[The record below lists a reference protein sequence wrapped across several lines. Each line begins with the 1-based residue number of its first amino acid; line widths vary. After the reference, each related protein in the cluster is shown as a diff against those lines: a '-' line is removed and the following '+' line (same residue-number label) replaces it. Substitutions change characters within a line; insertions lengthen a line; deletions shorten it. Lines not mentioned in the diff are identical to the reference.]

1 MINLLRHVNGFPLTE
16 SLHHVWI
23 SLRRRTSEVYPLISH
38 ESVEAKFFKPCA
50 HKLPFTRERSPNR
63 LDVVEKSHHRR
74 KA

>member
-38 ESVEAKFFKPCA
+38 VSAEAKFFKPCA
-50 HKLPFTRERSPNR
+50 HKLSFHKRTIPKSP
-63 LDVVEKSHHRR
+63 
-74 KA
+74 